1 MEQALEGSSRVA
13 RTAQLVK
20 ARIRLVLL
28 RLWRWPGIQWT
39 MDSAPGL
46 VFLYSRIN
54 ASLVLRRFVA
64 LSATN
69 GLRRASGDSTTLNIL
84 DQLFHL
90 GCVALGT
97 QTFSPSIG

>member
-1 MEQALEGSSRVA
+1 MEQALEGSIRVA
-13 RTAQLVK
+13 RVAQIDK

-28 RLWRWPGIQWT
+28 RLRRSPVIWHVRP

-54 ASLVLRRFVA
+54 DRPVLRRFVA

-90 GCVALGT
+90 GRVDLGN
-97 QTFSPSIG
+97 QKF

>member
-1 MEQALEGSSRVA
+1 MELALEGSIREARVA
-13 RTAQLVK
+13 QIDK
-20 ARIRLVLL
+20 ARIRQVLL

-54 ASLVLRRFVA
+54 DRPVLRRFVG

-69 GLRRASGDSTTLNIL
+69 GLRRASGVSTTLNIL
-84 DQLFHL
+84 DRLFHL
-90 GCVALGT
+90 GCVVSGT
-97 QTFSPSIG
+97 QKV